1 MQEIKEWTKVKRTNV
16 IEDNDSV
23 TQKRRRRTLERLDE
37 PNDRFLNTLA
47 ASVIADKLQSIAL
60 DLKMRPARF
69 SQILADNPKD
79 SKAQA
84 FKVRILFI
92 YFWTKICNY

>member
-1 MQEIKEWTKVKRTNV
+1 MASSNRALCDKRTNV
-16 IEDNDSV
+16 IDDHDSV

-47 ASVIADKLQSIAL
+47 ASVIAQKLDSIAD
-60 DLKMRPARF
+60 DLKMRPARY
-69 SQILADNPKD
+69 SQILADNQKD

-84 FKVRILFI
+84 FKVRILFS
-92 YFWTKICNY
+92 